1 MKILKFIKWLLKS
14 TLLGLAMIFIF
25 NIIGAHFSLNIP
37 VNIYTIAIVGTLR
50 IPCLVM
56 ILIFLIL

>member
-14 TLLGLAMIFIF
+14 TLLGLAMIF
-25 NIIGAHFSLNIP
+25 IIGAHFSLNIP

-50 IPCLVM
+50 IPGLVM

>member
-25 NIIGAHFSLNIP
+25 NIT

-50 IPCLVM
+50 IPGLVM

>member
-1 MKILKFIKWLLKS
+1 MAIKINASWTCYDFS
-14 TLLGLAMIFIF
+14 F

-50 IPCLVM
+50 IPGLVM

>member
-37 VNIYTIAIVGTLR
+37 VNIYTFAIVGTLR
-50 IPCLVM
+50 IPGLVM

>member
-1 MKILKFIKWLLKS
+1 MCHINN
-14 TLLGLAMIFIF
+14 IFIF

-50 IPCLVM
+50 IPGLVM